1 MPRALF
7 IHLAA
12 ALILIRGAAG
22 IGAQPVL
29 NIESGVVLSWPTA
42 TGNTYQ
48 PQWSPNPSGP
58 WTALGGPTPGD
69 GTTKSLYDPSVSGS
83 RFYQV
88 LETVPGNSIPVNGGF
103 ESGSGVSA
111 TNWQTAATQPPIR
124 TSAEA
129 HSGSFSMRASLN
141 NTTPAPNEGLLE
153 QFVAAQGGTVTGGL
167 TYDFSFWAKQVS
179 VGPSY
184 VQQYQV
190 QFRNSAGGVVGGSGL
205 VNFNGVIGAWTRVS
219 APGLVAPVNAVEARI
234 FFRFVTGAVAGGHGE
249 VFIDDVAL
257 DSGGGSGT
265 TNILPGTTQRVA
277 RISWLTSPGME
288 YQPQTKTDLAAGTWT
303 DLPPVIVGDGG
314 TKAILF
320 PVTGGRGFVRV
331 QSPLQ
336 PVLPPTNLH
345 TIASGSAD
353 AVGLAW
359 SASPTPGVGAYRILY
374 GVSSGSLTGSI
385 EVGNA
390 TSAIVSGLTPGQTY
404 FFAVIALTADGQS
417 LAADAT
423 ISAQPG
429 VSPDI
434 VPLFDA
440 STVLEPA
447 TTIDTP
453 TALITHVADRA
464 RDRHAREENFHAY
477 DHYLSWYWEE
487 RTIAIEIVDRVA
499 KGGTDI
505 TFNYTTLTPLSAP
518 EFRAFFRGI
527 NTVAEYHFNYLAPL
541 VGPNRYSATL
551 TSKLPE
557 NRPLQIGDRVEIEIS
572 QFIQAPMHGRNNYY
586 GTAILYIVG
595 QGIVPW
601 EGVGSLLD
609 SFPLPEMAWLGGQTT
624 LPYQYSNEPQ
634 HRFKQTAGNIAP
646 ISAQPFMLGRRLHH
660 TDFGDGAHSESGN
673 PTFTEQ
679 AGKLGPK
686 FIARSCVQCHVNN
699 GRALPPAIGAP

>member
-219 APGLVAPVNAVEARI
+219 APGLVAPREC
-234 FFRFVTGAVAGGHGE
+234 
-249 VFIDDVAL
+249 
-257 DSGGGSGT
+257 GGGADFLS
-265 TNILPGTTQRVA
+265 LCH
-277 RISWLTSPGME
+277 
-288 YQPQTKTDLAAGTWT
+288 
-303 DLPPVIVGDGG
+303 
-314 TKAILF
+314 
-320 PVTGGRGFVRV
+320 GRGSWR
-331 QSPLQ
+331 P
-336 PVLPPTNLH
+336 
-345 TIASGSAD
+345 
-353 AVGLAW
+353 W
-359 SASPTPGVGAYRILY
+359 RGVHR
-374 GVSSGSLTGSI
+374 
-385 EVGNA
+385 
-390 TSAIVSGLTPGQTY
+390 
-404 FFAVIALTADGQS
+404 
-417 LAADAT
+417 
-423 ISAQPG
+423 
-429 VSPDI
+429 
-434 VPLFDA
+434 
-440 STVLEPA
+440 
-447 TTIDTP
+447 
-453 TALITHVADRA
+453 R
-464 RDRHAREENFHAY
+464 R
-477 DHYLSWYWEE
+477 
-487 RTIAIEIVDRVA
+487 
-499 KGGTDI
+499 
-505 TFNYTTLTPLSAP
+505 
-518 EFRAFFRGI
+518 
-527 NTVAEYHFNYLAPL
+527 
-541 VGPNRYSATL
+541 
-551 TSKLPE
+551 
-557 NRPLQIGDRVEIEIS
+557 RPR
-572 QFIQAPMHGRNNYY
+572 
-586 GTAILYIVG
+586 
-595 QGIVPW
+595 
-601 EGVGSLLD
+601 
-609 SFPLPEMAWLGGQTT
+609 
-624 LPYQYSNEPQ
+624 
-634 HRFKQTAGNIAP
+634 
-646 ISAQPFMLGRRLHH
+646 LGRRLRHDEYSAGNH
-660 TDFGDGAHSESGN
+660 AAGCQNQLAHQPRHGVSAPNKDGPGRGD
-673 PTFTEQ
+673 
-679 AGKLGPK
+679 LD
-686 FIARSCVQCHVNN
+686 
-699 GRALPPAIGAP
+699 